1 MSTPAKREEKV
12 IDRTIEETKDT
23 TKKAL
28 QEVKRELPEYTAAF
42 HDYQEQNINAIK
54 DMTNTFL
61 ESQKEVAKSLQAAY
75 RPYTGNMGM
84 AFWPWSNPQTFT
96 EAYVRAVSNFA
107 DSSVAMARL
116 SNDVMLAAMESTR
129 SSIELARNNTRS
141 LSGFYVESANAFERA
156 SRETTSRRQ

>member
-1 MSTPAKREEKV
+1 
-12 IDRTIEETKDT
+12 
-23 TKKAL
+23 
-28 QEVKRELPEYTAAF
+28 
-42 HDYQEQNINAIK
+42 
-54 DMTNTFL
+54 MT
-61 ESQKEVAKSLQAAY
+61 
-75 RPYTGNMGM
+75 
-84 AFWPWSNPQTFT
+84 FWPWSNPQTFT

-141 LSGFYVESANAFERA
+141 LSGFYVESANAFEQA